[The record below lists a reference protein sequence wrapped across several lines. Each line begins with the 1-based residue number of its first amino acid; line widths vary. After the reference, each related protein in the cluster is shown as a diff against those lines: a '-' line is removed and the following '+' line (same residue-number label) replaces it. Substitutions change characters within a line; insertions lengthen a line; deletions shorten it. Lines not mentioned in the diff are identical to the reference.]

1 MKRRNK
7 FNKIGVIGLGYVGLP
22 LALKFSEKNQ
32 VIGFDLS
39 KKRILELRKGL
50 DTNREISSNQILK
63 RKVLFSYNPKNLKNC
78 NVFIITVPTPVN
90 SQNKP
95 DLKLLKIAC
104 QIVGRF
110 LKKKSIVIIESTVY
124 PGCTEEF
131 CVPILEKKSNLVF
144 NKDFSCGYS
153 PERVNPGDS
162 KHSIDKI
169 TKIVSASNKKS
180 LQIVKK
186 LYQSVTK
193 KVYLTKSIK
202 IAESAKVIENIQRDL
217 NIAFVNEVT
226 LILKKIN
233 ISVSDVLEAA
243 STKWNFFNFSPGLV
257 GGHCIGVDPYYFTY
271 KAKKKNYNPKVILAG
286 RKLNNYMA
294 TFVLNEIKKLKLK
307 YFGKK
312 KIKILVLG
320 FTFKENI
327 SDTRNSQV
335 VKIIKKMSKKIFD
348 VYAFDPNVDKN
359 FYFSDK
365 RIKLIRNLKQK
376 NFYDSIFIGTPH
388 RKIIQMGGKTI
399 KSFCKKKSFIYDLKS
414 SIEKKYIDGSLC

>member
-1 MKRRNK
+1 
-7 FNKIGVIGLGYVGLP
+7 
-22 LALKFSEKNQ
+22 
-32 VIGFDLS
+32 
-39 KKRILELRKGL
+39 
-50 DTNREISSNQILK
+50 
-63 RKVLFSYNPKNLKNC
+63 
-78 NVFIITVPTPVN
+78 
-90 SQNKP
+90 
-95 DLKLLKIAC
+95 
-104 QIVGRF
+104 
-110 LKKKSIVIIESTVY
+110 
-124 PGCTEEF
+124 
-131 CVPILEKKSNLVF
+131 
-144 NKDFSCGYS
+144 
-153 PERVNPGDS
+153 
-162 KHSIDKI
+162 
-169 TKIVSASNKKS
+169 
-180 LQIVKK
+180 
-186 LYQSVTK
+186 
-193 KVYLTKSIK
+193 
-202 IAESAKVIENIQRDL
+202 
-217 NIAFVNEVT
+217 
-226 LILKKIN
+226 
-233 ISVSDVLEAA
+233 
-243 STKWNFFNFSPGLV
+243 
-257 GGHCIGVDPYYFTY
+257 
-271 KAKKKNYNPKVILAG
+271 
-286 RKLNNYMA
+286 MA